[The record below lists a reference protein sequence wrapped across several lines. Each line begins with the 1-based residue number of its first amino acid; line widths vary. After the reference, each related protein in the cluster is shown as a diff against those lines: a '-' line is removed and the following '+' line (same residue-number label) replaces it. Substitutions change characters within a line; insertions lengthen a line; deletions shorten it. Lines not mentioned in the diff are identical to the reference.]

1 MQRHAAWRTRAL
13 CRQAVASS
21 GGPSEI
27 ECRWI
32 ADLLG
37 DYLDGRLP
45 RHTRELIDFHI
56 DRCPPCVAFINTYRA
71 TMDAARKL
79 GDAETA
85 TGTPVTDEI
94 ASRRVR
100 HRVGGGESC
109 GATDAA
115 LSRDPALPVEQGSTR
130 GLRLSRLYSVIGFI
144 QNNMTQKLTILDLST
159 VVHMS
164 PYHFARLFK
173 QSTGVSPH
181 RFVLGQRIARASV
194 LLRDARLSIGE
205 VARLVG
211 FRTPSHFTRAFRRM
225 TGLAPNEYRSRW
237 RDER

>member
-1 MQRHAAWRTRAL
+1 
-13 CRQAVASS
+13 
-21 GGPSEI
+21 
-27 ECRWI
+27 
-32 ADLLG
+32 
-37 DYLDGRLP
+37 
-45 RHTRELIDFHI
+45 
-56 DRCPPCVAFINTYRA
+56 
-71 TMDAARKL
+71 
-79 GDAETA
+79 
-85 TGTPVTDEI
+85 
-94 ASRRVR
+94 
-100 HRVGGGESC
+100 
-109 GATDAA
+109 
-115 LSRDPALPVEQGSTR
+115 LPVEQGSTR
-130 GLRLSRLYSVIGFI
+130 GLHLSRLYSVIGFI

-237 RDER
+237 RDEM

>member
-13 CRQAVASS
+13 CRQAVESS

-56 DRCPPCVAFINTYRA
+56 DRCPPCVAFINTYRGA
-71 TMDAARKL
+71 IDAARKL
-79 GDAETA
+79 GVAETGA
-85 TGTPVTDEI
+85 GTPVTVEI

-115 LSRDPALPVEQGSTR
+115 LSRDPVLPVEQGSTR
-130 GLRLSRLYSVIGFI
+130 GLHPSRLYSVIGFI

-225 TGLAPNEYRSRW
+225 TGLTPNEYRSRW
-237 RDER
+237 RDEM